1 MASNIKIKTKISGD
15 LVEIKSLMIH
25 PMETG
30 SRKDPETG
38 ALVPQHHITQLT
50 FTHNDQV
57 ALVANL
63 STAISKNPYFSYKFR
78 GAKAGDVLKVS
89 WVDSKGGT
97 DELETVLK

>member
-15 LVEIKSLMIH
+15 VVEIKSLMIH

-30 SRKDPETG
+30 SRKDPETEQ
-38 ALVPQHHITQLT
+38 LVPIHHITQLT
-50 FTHNDQV
+50 FTHNEQV

-63 STAISKNPYFSYKFR
+63 STAISKNPYFSYKYR
-78 GAKAGDVLKVS
+78 GAKAGDTLKVS
-89 WVDSKGGT
+89 WVDNLGGT